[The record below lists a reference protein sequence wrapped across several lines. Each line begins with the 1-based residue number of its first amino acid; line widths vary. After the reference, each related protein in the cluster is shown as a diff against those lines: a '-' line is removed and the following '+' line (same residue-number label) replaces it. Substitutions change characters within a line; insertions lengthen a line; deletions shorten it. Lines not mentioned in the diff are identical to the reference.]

1 MKPFALLLFATLI
14 AVGQIFFKKA
24 AIAIG
29 EGGFLVGLLNKWL
42 FAALLVCAAA
52 VIVWVWIL
60 KTTPLNL
67 AYAYSSIVYLT
78 VPVAA
83 YFAFN
88 EKIDAFYAV
97 GCLLIVIGVLVANL

>member
-1 MKPFALLLFATLI
+1 M
-14 AVGQIFFKKA
+14 GQVFFKKA

-42 FAALLVCAAA
+42 FAAILVCGAA

-67 AYAYSSIVYLT
+67 AY
-78 VPVAA
+78 VAA

-88 EKIDAFYAV
+88 EKADAFYAV
-97 GCLLIVIGVLVANL
+97 GCC